1 MLAGCDQA
9 RILRLLAVELWA
21 CRLRQHPLAVRTMQ
35 FLETCTIPAMK
46 KILLPGVNGLIR
58 RPLSRKNI
66 DAPAKFVDLAA
77 R

>member
-1 MLAGCDQA
+1 
-9 RILRLLAVELWA
+9 
-21 CRLRQHPLAVRTMQ
+21 
-35 FLETCTIPAMK
+35 MK

-66 DAPAKFVDLAA
+66 DASAKLVDLAA